1 MPIYEYL
8 CRSCNLIFQFF
19 VRSPGGA
26 GPACPKCGAKG
37 LERVMSS
44 FATVRGTSSRSSGDD
59 GIPADLAGL
68 DESDPRA
75 MARAIRRMA
84 DEMGESLGPEL
95 DEAITRLEAGEDPG
109 QVERELEDAGL
120 SEDDDS
126 GPQHPV
132 PPARDPGLYDA

>member
-1 MPIYEYL
+1 
-8 CRSCNLIFQFF
+8 
-19 VRSPGGA
+19 
-26 GPACPKCGAKG
+26 
-37 LERVMSS
+37 MSS
-44 FATVRGTSSRSSGDD
+44 FAPLRGSSTASGTGD

-95 DEAITRLEAGEDPG
+95 DEAITRLEAGEDPE

-120 SEDDDS
+120 DDDDT
-126 GPQHPV
+126 GPHHPG

>member
-1 MPIYEYL
+1 
-8 CRSCNLIFQFF
+8 
-19 VRSPGGA
+19 
-26 GPACPKCGAKG
+26 
-37 LERVMSS
+37 MSS
-44 FATVRGTSSRSSGDD
+44 FAPVRGTSSKSAGGD

-68 DESDPRA
+68 DESDPRS

-95 DEAITRLEAGEDPG
+95 DEAITRLEAGEDPE

-120 SEDDDS
+120 DDDDDAESKHS
-126 GPQHPV
+126 G